1 MTSKMI
7 LFRSTVI
14 LVLLLFLTFVNSQEF
29 EDSDYKSRGKV
40 EGRPN
45 SRPSNNRPPNN
56 WSSNSQSRPSN
67 SDGQQRPQSGSGS
80 YPQYP
85 LKPNPAPVNHPK
97 PVTAKPVSANKPNS
111 GGSGIL
117 GTGIGSGS
125 VISSI
130 VNSGSGS
137 LPNIASITGPNFNPV
152 SGIVRPGHSGNPNTG
167 IVSGVNPLLPI
178 INKPNAGKPWSQS
191 NDGQE

>member
-14 LVLLLFLTFVNSQEF
+14 LVLLLFLTFVNSRKFRISKRLKNNLKMICSEEF

-80 YPQYP
+80 YR
-85 LKPNPAPVNHPK
+85 KW
-97 PVTAKPVSANKPNS
+97 
-111 GGSGIL
+111 
-117 GTGIGSGS
+117 
-125 VISSI
+125 SI
-130 VNSGSGS
+130 
-137 LPNIASITGPNFNPV
+137 
-152 SGIVRPGHSGNPNTG
+152 
-167 IVSGVNPLLPI
+167 
-178 INKPNAGKPWSQS
+178 
-191 NDGQE
+191 